1 MLPPPVKRHEAAS
14 KEQDMQLHA
23 PPERPRFRG
32 RAAALLLVAAA
43 GSGCG
48 LMDAPGTPM
57 IVSHRAA
64 AGRAPE
70 NSRSAV
76 AAALAAGDAA
86 LEVDLVLTSDQQPI
100 LSHDAYLSP
109 ELCTNVD
116 GTALDPGTKLLIK
129 DLTLAQIQEGFRC
142 GGLEDPGTPGAALFA
157 DSIMTLDELLEAV
170 RPHPGVTLQL
180 DIKQEP
186 EQTLDEDTY
195 AAVILARWNA
205 AALQNPMFITATHPA
220 TLRAFEARA
229 DVTTLRIWPIFPDGG
244 NTTLIGLGNELT
256 RVLGFQELVQ
266 LTREADADGIA
277 VAFQVSDRA
286 ALETVRQAGLKT
298 ALWTANK
305 ESELATFCNW
315 PLDYLITDYPERAP
329 CR

>member
-1 MLPPPVKRHEAAS
+1 
-14 KEQDMQLHA
+14 MQLHA
-23 PPERPRFRG
+23 PPERKRLRG

-48 LMDAPGTPM
+48 FLDAPGTPM

-64 AGRAPE
+64 AGRFPE

-86 LEVDLVLTSDQQPI
+86 LEVDLVLTADEHPV
-100 LSHDAYLSP
+100 LSHDAYLSA
-109 ELCTNVD
+109 ELCTHVD
-116 GTALDPGTKLLIK
+116 GSALDAASRLLIK
-129 DLTLAQIQEGFRC
+129 DLTLAQLQEGFRC
-142 GGLEDPGTPGAALFA
+142 GGIEDPGTPDAEKVA
-157 DSIMTLDELLEAV
+157 DSLMTLDELLTMV
-170 RPHPGVTLQL
+170 RPHPEVTLQL

-186 EQTLDEDTY
+186 ENTLDEDTY
-195 AAVILARWNA
+195 AEVILARWDA
-205 AALQNPMFITATHPA
+205 AALANPMFITAVYPA

-229 DVTTLRIWPIFPDGG
+229 DVTTLRIWPNFPDGS
-244 NTTLIGLGNELT
+244 NSTLVGLGNELT
-256 RVLGFQELVQ
+256 RVIGFQELVQ
-266 LTREADADGIA
+266 LTHEANADGIA

-298 ALWTANK
+298 AVWTANK
-305 ESELATFCNW
+305 ESELATFCGW